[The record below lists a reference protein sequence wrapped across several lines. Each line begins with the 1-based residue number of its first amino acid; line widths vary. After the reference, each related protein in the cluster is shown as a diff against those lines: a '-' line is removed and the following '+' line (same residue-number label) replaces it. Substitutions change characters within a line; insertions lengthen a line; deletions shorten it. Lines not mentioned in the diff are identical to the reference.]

1 MPSNRTPDR
10 GRHGDLLVFLS
21 ILGVGTVLVLVGHVS
36 PQDLAGYTS
45 SLAVLYA
52 AWRPLTRTRT
62 EKNRED
68 NNDP

>member
-1 MPSNRTPDR
+1 M
-10 GRHGDLLVFLS
+10 
-21 ILGVGTVLVLVGHVS
+21 GHVS